1 MPKIAKISASPETL
15 IFWVIY
21 QRITKICR
29 KVWLTQLHISPKIIV
44 GCPCTVIIIALK
56 AVLLLIYSSSDRRR
70 FRNDQKPFIDTP
82 FHNTSA
88 NCLRVFA
95 FMCDPRHIPFKRKP
109 RLTYKLINTEYL
121 RWFKLKTQKFISQQ
135 YMNFDLCDTVA
146 VFYQLWNQAN
156 WKLNMVWVRLNPYM
170 MGISA

>member
-1 MPKIAKISASPETL
+1 M
-15 IFWVIY
+15 IY
-21 QRITKICR
+21 QRITKIRR
-29 KVWLTQLHISPKIIV
+29 KVWLTQLHIPGKITV

-56 AVLLLIYSSSDRRR
+56 VILLLIYSFSVRRL
-70 FRNDQKPFIDTP
+70 FREDQKPFIDTS

-88 NCLRVFA
+88 YCRRVFA
-95 FMCDPRHIPFKRKP
+95 FMCDPRQIRFKREP

-121 RWFKLKTQKFISQQ
+121 RWLKLKTQKFISQQ
-135 YMNFDLCDTVA
+135 YMNFDLFDTGA

-156 WKLNMVWVRLNPYM
+156 WKLNMVWVHVNPYT